1 MTSWPPNQ
9 SDPSPYAP
17 PTGMGPLGAQP
28 RRQSLLWL
36 WVLLGFGSVGLLCCC
51 GGVVGVMLFG
61 MNVVEAEVADL
72 LRDNPKLRQHVGE
85 IESLELDWVATAAK
99 EDDETFVYRVQG
111 DRGSGVLTVE
121 QTEDDD
127 WNKVIVR
134 ATLRLPDG
142 TQVQIVP

>member
-1 MTSWPPNQ
+1 
-9 SDPSPYAP
+9 
-17 PTGMGPLGAQP
+17 MGPLGAQP